1 MNEMSKNAVVDPKTE
16 SLDEFLQ
23 RGPYLGYTYSYPHK
37 TAYRSLPPRSLQE
50 VWQDEPTSALF
61 LYVHVPFC
69 EFRCGFCNLFTI
81 SQPDQDL
88 PTQYLKS
95 FDRQAQKVREGL
107 PQDFRFAQL
116 AIGGG
121 TPSYLNIREL
131 EQLFDV
137 LSVKMRVDGR
147 VPIGMEVSPAT
158 VDREKLRLMK
168 DFGVDR
174 VSMGVQSFN
183 GKDVGAMGRPQKREQ
198 VLQAIESIRQESFE
212 ILNLDLIYGAEG
224 QTPESWLR
232 SVDETIALRPEE
244 IFLYPLYVRELTGLS
259 KRKSPLGDDNRLELY
274 RIGRD
279 RLLEAEYEQVSM
291 RMFRLLTKQ
300 SIKPTSLVS
309 SDYRC
314 QRDGM
319 IGLGCGARSY
329 TRELHYGSRF
339 AVRQSAVSRIVSDYV
354 SQTDKE
360 FSEVSFGFEIDPPQ
374 RRRRHLIL
382 SLFLTEGLSMDD
394 YRDQFSSCVMDDF
407 PQLSQLVDRNLATID
422 VDRKRLVLN
431 EEGIARSD
439 SLGPWLYSDDVVRL
453 MEDYQWNQA

>member
-1 MNEMSKNAVVDPKTE
+1 MNEISNNAVVDPEAK
-16 SLDEFLQ
+16 SLDEFLG

-37 TAYRSLPPRSLQE
+37 TAYRSLPTRSLE
-50 VWQDEPTSALF
+50 DVWQHEPANALF

-88 PTQYLKS
+88 PTQYLQS
-95 FDRQAQKVREGL
+95 FDRQAQQVSEGL
-107 PQDFRFAQL
+107 PNDFRFAQL

-121 TPSYLNIREL
+121 TPSYLNVREL
-131 EQLFDV
+131 EQLFGV
-137 LSVKMRVDGR
+137 LSSKMRVDGTG
-147 VPIGMEVSPAT
+147 VPIGIEVSPAT
-158 VDREKLRLMK
+158 VDDDKLQLMK

-183 GKDVGAMGRPQKREQ
+183 GKDVGAIGRPQKREQ
-198 VLQAIESIRQESFE
+198 VIQAIESIRRKDFA

-224 QTPESWLR
+224 QTSESWLQ
-232 SVDETIALRPEE
+232 SVNETIELLPEE
-244 IFLYPLYVRELTGLS
+244 IFLYPLYVRQLTGLS
-259 KRKSPLGDDNRLELY
+259 KRKSSSGNDNRLELY

-279 RLLEAEYEQVSM
+279 RLLEAGYEQVSM
-291 RMFRLLTKQ
+291 RMFRLPVKHTV
-300 SIKPTSLVS
+300 KPTCLVS

-314 QRDGM
+314 QLDGM

-329 TRELHYGSRF
+329 TRDLHYGSRF

-354 SQTDKE
+354 SQTDRE
-360 FSEVSFGFEIDPPQ
+360 FSEVSFGFEIDPGQ

-382 SLFLTEGLSMDD
+382 SLFLTEGLNLND
-394 YRDQFSSCVMDDF
+394 YRDQFSSSLMDDF
-407 PQLSQLVDRNLATID
+407 PQLSQLVERNLATID
-422 VDRKRLVLN
+422 ETRLTLN

-439 SLGPWLYSDDVVRL
+439 SLGPWLYSSDVDQL
-453 MEDYQWNQA
+453 MEEYQWDQA

>member
-1 MNEMSKNAVVDPKTE
+1 MNEMSKNVVVDPKTK

-37 TAYRSLPPRSLQE
+37 TAYRSLPTRLLRE
-50 VWQDEPTSALF
+50 VWQQEPVNALF

-95 FDRQAQKVREGL
+95 FDRQAQQVSEGL
-107 PQDFRFAQL
+107 PSDFRFAQL

-121 TPSYLNIREL
+121 TPSYLNVGEL
-131 EQLFDV
+131 EQLFGV
-137 LSVKMRVDGR
+137 LSSKMRVDGTG
-147 VPIGMEVSPAT
+147 VPIAMEVSPAT

-183 GKDVGAMGRPQKREQ
+183 GRDVGAIGRPQKREQ
-198 VLQAIESIRQESFE
+198 VMKAIESIRRESFE

-224 QTPESWLR
+224 QTSESWLQ
-232 SVDETIALRPEE
+232 SVNETIELRPEE
-244 IFLYPLYVRELTGLS
+244 IFLYPLYVRQLTGLS
-259 KRKSPLGDDNRLELY
+259 KRKSCSSDDSRLELY
-274 RIGRD
+274 RMGRD
-279 RLLEAEYEQVSM
+279 RLLEAGYEQVSM
-291 RMFRLLTKQ
+291 RMFRLPSRNNVK
-300 SIKPTSLVS
+300 STSFVS

-314 QRDGM
+314 QSDGM

-329 TRELHYGSRF
+329 TSNLHYGSRF
-339 AVRQSAVSRIVSDYV
+339 AVRQSVVSRIVSDYV

-360 FSEVSFGFEIDPPQ
+360 FSEVSFGFEMDSGQ

-382 SLFLTEGLSMDD
+382 SLFLTEGLRLDD

-422 VDRKRLVLN
+422 SSRFVLN
-431 EEGIARSD
+431 EEGIAMSD
-439 SLGPWLYSDDVVRL
+439 SLGPWLYSNDVDHL
-453 MEDYQWNQA
+453 MEEYQWDQA